1 VCLSRKRRG
10 IGVIFIEIGSGVSA
24 EVYYVHLHLLSVLI
38 TFMYKRLIP
47 MRLVARYVSAV
58 ASQSSR

>member
-24 EVYYVHLHLLSVLI
+24 EVYYVHLHLLKASI
-38 TFMYKRLIP
+38 TFMYKSLIP
-47 MRLVARYVSAV
+47 MRLVARYFPAV
-58 ASQSSR
+58 AFQPSR